1 MKKSLLLIGLLSS
14 VSFAQQQKDYTKQV
28 DSLMQLMTI
37 EEKIGQTVQ
46 FSGGWDVTGPTVS
59 DVNEDL
65 VKQGQIGSFLNLVT
79 AKATKDIQKLAVEG
93 TRLGIPLLIGYD
105 VIHGYKTIFP
115 INLGLSSSWNPQL
128 VQLTAEKAAEEAAA
142 AAKEAA
148 E

>member
-65 VKQGQIGSFLNLVT
+65 VKKGQIGSFLNLVT

-115 INLGLSSSWNPQL
+115 INLGLS
-128 VQLTAEKAAEEAAA
+128 
-142 AAKEAA
+142 
-148 E
+148 